1 MNNWNFFKE
10 WNGTSTLQVI
20 TRFLEVSKQL
30 RVSSVLFTLEIT
42 EAGSAVVSPVLLS
55 SHRFHFIL
63 QFFVSNCREVVHYFT
78 NRILLFFL
86 FFPNQKVFYSN
97 RRPFVERLPVA
108 QIPKPRKI
116 PSEER
121 GHEQRTTHGRLARGF
136 WRNSMTL
143 HYYTK
148 TIDVGRK
155 SSSHLKWVHQWISFT
170 RFWGFEPFC
179 WPSNINKRLR
189 HFLRENKVPSTFS
202 GALTF
207 LVKSTG
213 YLSKSTSPRLSQSSH
228 FIR

>member
-1 MNNWNFFKE
+1 MEWNFNFTSYNPFPWSQQAAESFKCLVYFRNY
-10 WNGTSTLQVI
+10 WGRQCSCFI
-20 TRFLEVSKQL
+20 R
-30 RVSSVLFTLEIT
+30 SSQ
-42 EAGSAVVSPVLLS
+42 LS
-55 SHRFHFIL
+55 SFSFHSSIFCVKL
-63 QFFVSNCREVVHYFT
+63 SWGRALFYKSDFT
-78 NRILLFFL
+78 FFL

-170 RFWGFEPFC
+170 RF
-179 WPSNINKRLR
+179 
-189 HFLRENKVPSTFS
+189 
-202 GALTF
+202 
-207 LVKSTG
+207 
-213 YLSKSTSPRLSQSSH
+213 
-228 FIR
+228 